1 MDQESGKRI
10 FQIVRELDSAKNGIF
25 RPIYEKNG
33 LTVIQARLL
42 MTIRRQKIAT
52 VGTIAERLEMACG
65 NVSVL
70 CKRLEKEELLFRERA
85 AEDER
90 IVRIHLTP
98 KAQMLLQK
106 IEKEVLEYYSAIW
119 KEVSKEDLDSMIAGL
134 EKLNIIIRKMQEFN
148 KKGRNKK

>member
-25 RPIYEKNG
+25 RPIYEENG

-52 VGTIAERLEMACG
+52 VGTIAERLAMACG

-119 KEVSKEDLDSMIAGL
+119 KEVSKEDLDSMIDGL
-134 EKLNIIIRKMQEFN
+134 EKLNTIIRKMQEFN